1 MAVDKVQFTL
11 RLDSITYTKIKKIA
25 KEENRSITNMLE
37 YIIIKYIK
45 SYEKKYGE
53 IKLSDFEINENIKVI
68 LLGDGKGLW
77 W

>member
-45 SYEKKYGE
+45 SYEKNMVK
-53 IKLSDFEINENIKVI
+53 
-68 LLGDGKGLW
+68 
-77 W
+77 